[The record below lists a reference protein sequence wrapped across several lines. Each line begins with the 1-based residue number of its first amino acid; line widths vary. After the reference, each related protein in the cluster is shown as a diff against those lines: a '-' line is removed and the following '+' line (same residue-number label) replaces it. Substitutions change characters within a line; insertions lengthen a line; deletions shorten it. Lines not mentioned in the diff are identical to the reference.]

1 MVQPTRLCVI
11 KYVFHFETKEYTMQL
26 TRYLPQGT
34 LTYPVSYSKHHASV
48 SQLEEGDVL
57 TVKKKP
63 TPAQVPDPPPMT
75 AVTSLYFGE
84 DTLFAG
90 LVYSG
95 QRKVSP
101 LSHQAI
107 AGMKPSMPTPIVMGI
122 GNWLNKGNAVR
133 AFDLL
138 IPGPLLLDS
147 IPAWQRG
154 HSDTKVTLYATSP
167 MLWREDRELRAIA
180 ADPDLRALF
189 INENTTVMCWSM
201 VPTWYMYLVNGRDTG
216 AIEDLFQGKPHRTER
231 QKEMAWLPTATLEQV
246 QAVYHRMWRQVDCKA
261 LTDAAPGVYCKNL
274 VRQ

>member
-1 MVQPTRLCVI
+1 MNTQ
-11 KYVFHFETKEYTMQL
+11 MQL

-34 LTYPVSYSKHHASV
+34 LTYPVSYSKHYSNV

-57 TVKKKP
+57 TVKKKSA
-63 TPAQVPDPPPMT
+63 TQVPEPPPMT

-107 AGMKPSMPTPIVMGI
+107 ADMKPSMPTPIVMGI

-138 IPGPLLLDS
+138 VPGPLIVDS

-154 HSDTKVTLYATSP
+154 HSDTRVTLYATSP
-167 MLWREDRELRAIA
+167 MLWREERELVEISN
-180 ADPDLRALF
+180 DPDLRQLF
-189 INENTTVMCWSM
+189 IDENTTVMCWSM
-201 VPTWYMYLVNGRDTG
+201 VPTWYMHLLTNRDTDI
-216 AIEDLFQGKPHRTER
+216 IEGLFNGKPHRAER
-231 QKEMAWLPTATLEQV
+231 QKEMMWLQTASQDQV

-261 LTDAAPGVYCKNL
+261 LTDAAPRVYCKTL